1 MKRLEVRADSAADGA
16 PRVLHLTDTHLFADA
31 DSELR
36 GVNTHLSL
44 AAVCRHFITSKHD
57 ADVVLVTGDLVQD
70 DSRAAY
76 LRCRETLEAL
86 ELPVQLCPGNHDVRK
101 LMRDVLERPGYDY
114 CSAVRIG
121 AWSVISIDSCVD
133 GQPGGRVSDAEL
145 ERLASLLTTCA
156 DSHVLLCLHHPP
168 VELGSRWLDSVG
180 LENGDKLLELTTR
193 AGNVRAMLF
202 GHAHQAFDEMVNNI
216 RLLCTP
222 STCRQFKP
230 GSDVF
235 AVDDEPPAYRMLE
248 LHDDG
253 TIETS
258 IQQVNYG

>member
-1 MKRLEVRADSAADGA
+1 MKRLEVRANPATDAA
-16 PRVLHLTDTHLFADA
+16 PSVLHLTDLHLFADA
-31 DSELR
+31 DGELR
-36 GVNTHLSL
+36 GVNTLKSL
-44 AAVCRHFITSKHD
+44 AAVCRHFITSKND
-57 ADVVLVTGDLVQD
+57 ADLALVTGDLVQD
-70 DSRAAY
+70 DSREAY

-86 ELPVQLCPGNHDVRK
+86 ELPVQLCPGNHDVRD
-101 LMRDVLERPGYDY
+101 LMRQELERPGYDY
-114 CSAVRIG
+114 CAAVRIG

-145 ERLASLLTTCA
+145 DRLAGLLTDCA

-168 VELGSRWLDSVG
+168 VELGSRWLDSVK
-180 LENGDKLLELTTR
+180 LENGDRLLELTAR

-202 GHAHQAFDEMVNNI
+202 GHAHQEFDETFNGI
-216 RLLCTP
+216 RLICTP

-230 GSDVF
+230 GSEIF

-253 TIETS
+253 TIETT
-258 IQQVNYG
+258 IYQVNYA